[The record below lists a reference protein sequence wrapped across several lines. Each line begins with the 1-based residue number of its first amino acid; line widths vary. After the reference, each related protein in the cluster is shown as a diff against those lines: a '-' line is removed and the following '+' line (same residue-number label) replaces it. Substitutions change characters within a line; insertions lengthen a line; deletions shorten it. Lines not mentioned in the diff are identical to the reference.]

1 MPTVLFLSHSG
12 VEYPVEAPVGD
23 TVMTA
28 ALDNAVPGIE
38 AECGGGCSCGTCH
51 VYLDAAWVDRA
62 GVITEMEEGMLDFV
76 VAREPTSRL
85 CCQITLND
93 SLDGLVVRIPK
104 SQF

>member
-1 MPTVLFLSHSG
+1 
-12 VEYPVEAPVGD
+12 
-23 TVMTA
+23 
-28 ALDNAVPGIE
+28 
-38 AECGGGCSCGTCH
+38 
-51 VYLDAAWVDRA
+51 
-62 GVITEMEEGMLDFV
+62 MEEGMLDFV

>member
-1 MPTVLFLSHSG
+1 MLNVLFVSHTG
-12 VEYPVEAPVGD
+12 VEYPVEAHAGD

-51 VYLDAAWVDRA
+51 VYLDEAWLARA
-62 GVITEMEEGMLDFV
+62 GEVTEMEEGMLDFV
-76 VAREPTSRL
+76 VERAPTSRL
-85 CCQITLND
+85 CCQITLD
-93 SLDGLVVRIPK
+93 ESLDGLIVRIPK